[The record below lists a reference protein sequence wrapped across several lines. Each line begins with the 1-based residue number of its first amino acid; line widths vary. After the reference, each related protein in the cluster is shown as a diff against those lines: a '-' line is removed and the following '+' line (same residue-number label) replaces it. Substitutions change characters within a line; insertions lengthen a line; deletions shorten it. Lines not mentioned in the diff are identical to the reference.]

1 VARLGTTG
9 LTASDRRRVGFAA
22 RTRKTYATDPRPAR
36 YPGMTRINSD
46 LLPPTFDYAVTG
58 GLDASEAGRQGSG
71 RAPMEDPV
79 DIPERASRHGR
90 RPTTVGVPAATA
102 KNANDPT
109 AVPTP
114 LECRPSL
121 VAIAAAGFT
130 DVHLRPVPYFNQG
143 HDPWDKHPYPRYPPV
158 QGEARTIKNA
168 GCAPTALA
176 MIDCGLRNSHVD
188 PTVVADFSVNH
199 RVSGAPGGGGTDTA
213 GLARTWANN
222 GGLGLVAAR
231 SSNQSKN
238 VDVLKAG
245 LLADG
250 IALVSVG
257 PGHFAKEGHV
267 LVVNGCAIRNGEEWF
282 AVANPGREN
291 QAHPKSGLPT
301 TDAKVTQIT
310 DARNG
315 VGQVWISRT
324 QLEAEMKRCFVFRS
338 GAES

>member
-1 VARLGTTG
+1 
-9 LTASDRRRVGFAA
+9 
-22 RTRKTYATDPRPAR
+22 
-36 YPGMTRINSD
+36 MTRINSD
-46 LLPPTFDYAVTG
+46 LLPPTVDYPVTG
-58 GLDASEAGRQGSG
+58 GLDAGEIGRHGGG
-71 RAPMEDPV
+71 RAPMDDAV
-79 DIPERASRHGR
+79 DIPERHTNHNR
-90 RPTTVGVPAATA
+90 RPATVGVPAATA
-102 KNANDPT
+102 KNAKGST

-121 VAIAAAGFT
+121 AAIAAAGFT

-143 HDPWDKHPYPRYPPV
+143 HEPWAQYPYPRCPPV
-158 QGEARTIKNA
+158 QGEARTIGNA

-176 MIDCGLRNSHVD
+176 MIDCGLRNSHVE
-188 PTVVADFSVNH
+188 PHVVADFSLNH

-222 GGLGLVAAR
+222 RGLGLVAAR
-231 SSNQSKN
+231 SSDQPKN

-257 PGHFAKEGHV
+257 RGHFTKEGHV
-267 LVVNGCAIRNGEEWF
+267 LVVNGCAMRDGEEWF
-282 AVANPGREN
+282 AVANPGRAD
-291 QAHPKSGLPT
+291 QAHSDRGLPT
-301 TDAKVTQIT
+301 TDAKVTQIAGA
-310 DARNG
+310 DNG
-315 VGQVWISRT
+315 VGRVWISRT